1 MSAPE
6 PCIARE
12 PGTLS
17 GIPTDGSPAE
27 LAVGS
32 IKVLFYICGRNSPC
46 DRVAFLIRTDRVWTS
61 RLGLCL
67 YFFDSGKSK
76 VRVTGNIGVE
86 IDLENCVTFA

>member
-1 MSAPE
+1 MSAAE
-6 PCIARE
+6 PSIARR

-17 GIPTDGSPAE
+17 GIPADVSPAE

-76 VRVTGNIGVE
+76 IRVTGNIGVE
-86 IDLENCVTFA
+86 MNLQICVTFA